1 LSTYEKEYLAILLAV
16 NQWRSYLQHAE
27 FYIFT
32 DQRSLSHLNEQRLH
46 TPWQQKVFT
55 KLLGLQYKVIYK
67 KGTDNNAAD
76 ALSRR
81 PHGADLY
88 ALSATSSTWLQA
100 VIDGYQQDA
109 EALRLL
115 TELAVAEVPPYS
127 LHNGVIRYN
136 NRVWLGSN
144 VQVQTKVTTAL
155 HSSAIGGHSGFP
167 VTYSRIKQLF
177 YWPGMKAFI
186 KKFVAACEVCHKAKP
201 DRSRYPGL
209 LQPLPVP
216 QQAWQSIS
224 LDFIEGLPRSN
235 TYDTVLVVV
244 DRLTKYGH
252 FIPLHH
258 PFTALKVAQR
268 FMDTVYRLHGMPESI
283 VSDRDRVFTSTL
295 WKELFR
301 LSDTQLLMSSS
312 YHPQTDGQT
321 ERVNQCL
328 ETFLRCFVQSCP
340 TKWSLWLSV
349 AEYWYN
355 CCFHTSLGRSPFEV
369 LYGRS
374 PRHFGLTVADSV
386 SHADLNL
393 WLSQRDLM
401 LRMVQ
406 HHLLRAQQRMKHQAD
421 KNRSERV
428 FNVGDMVYLR
438 LQPYVQTSVA
448 TRANHKLSYKYF
460 GPFQILQKVGT
471 VAYKLQLPDSAT
483 VHPVFHV
490 SQLKSSPRPNCLVS
504 STLPD
509 TAIQYPLQVLQHR
522 TISRG
527 GRQIDQVLIRW
538 SHSDAALDTW
548 EDEEALQQR
557 FPKAAAWGQA
567 ASQERGY
574 VRKPRSQE
582 QKRHVQVNVE
592 REKEEVVQDNDSLM
606 GRGRRVRRPS
616 GRFPSDVW
624 TN

>member
-1 LSTYEKEYLAILLAV
+1 
-16 NQWRSYLQHAE
+16 
-27 FYIFT
+27 
-32 DQRSLSHLNEQRLH
+32 
-46 TPWQQKVFT
+46 
-55 KLLGLQYKVIYK
+55 
-67 KGTDNNAAD
+67 
-76 ALSRR
+76 
-81 PHGADLY
+81 
-88 ALSATSSTWLQA
+88 
-100 VIDGYQQDA
+100 
-109 EALRLL
+109 
-115 TELAVAEVPPYS
+115 
-127 LHNGVIRYN
+127 
-136 NRVWLGSN
+136 
-144 VQVQTKVTTAL
+144 
-155 HSSAIGGHSGFP
+155 
-167 VTYSRIKQLF
+167 
-177 YWPGMKAFI
+177 
-186 KKFVAACEVCHKAKP
+186 
-201 DRSRYPGL
+201 
-209 LQPLPVP
+209 VP

-574 VRKPRSQE
+574 VRKPRSQQ

-592 REKEEVVQDNDSLM
+592 LEKEEVVQDNDSLM

>member
-1 LSTYEKEYLAILLAV
+1 M
-16 NQWRSYLQHAE
+16 
-27 FYIFT
+27 
-32 DQRSLSHLNEQRLH
+32 
-46 TPWQQKVFT
+46 
-55 KLLGLQYKVIYK
+55 
-67 KGTDNNAAD
+67 
-76 ALSRR
+76 
-81 PHGADLY
+81 
-88 ALSATSSTWLQA
+88 
-100 VIDGYQQDA
+100 
-109 EALRLL
+109 
-115 TELAVAEVPPYS
+115 AEVPPYS

-421 KNRSERV
+421 KNQSERV

-527 GRQIDQVLIRW
+527 G
-538 SHSDAALDTW
+538 
-548 EDEEALQQR
+548 
-557 FPKAAAWGQA
+557 
-567 ASQERGY
+567 
-574 VRKPRSQE
+574 
-582 QKRHVQVNVE
+582 
-592 REKEEVVQDNDSLM
+592 
-606 GRGRRVRRPS
+606 
-616 GRFPSDVW
+616 
-624 TN
+624 